1 MPMDG
6 QNLLPSWND
15 GATRRKILDFISRV
29 TDEHGTEYVPPEER
43 IAVFDN
49 DGTLWCEKP
58 MYIQLAFILQHM
70 AEDAANRPEL
80 RERQPWKAAYEGHL
94 EWLGE
99 AITKHYRGDDSDLQM
114 LAAGI
119 VQTYAGM
126 TVDQFEELADDFLRS
141 ELHPTLQRPYVSC
154 IYRPMRELLNC
165 LVQHG
170 FTNYIASGGGRDFM
184 RPVTEELYG
193 IPRERVIGSS
203 VSLSFVPDDAGGS
216 IVHLAEID
224 VFADG
229 LQKPVSI
236 WNQIGRRPIL
246 AAGNSNGDIPMLEFI
261 EDRSRSS
268 LGLLLHHDDAER
280 EFAYDAGAEVALE
293 TAEPRH
299 WTMVSMRED
308 WGTVF

>member
-6 QNLLPSWND
+6 QKLLPSWND
-15 GATRRKILDFISRV
+15 GAARREILDFISRV
-29 TDEHGTEYVPPEER
+29 TDEHGTEYVPPKER

-70 AEDAANRPEL
+70 AEDAAKDPEL
-80 RERQPWKAAYEGHL
+80 RERQPWKAAYEGQH
-94 EWLGE
+94 EWLGG

-119 VQTYAGM
+119 VRTYAGM
-126 TVDQFEELADDFLRS
+126 TVEQFEEQADSFLRS
-141 ELHPTLQRPYVSC
+141 ELHPTLGRPYVAC
-154 IYRPMRELLNC
+154 IYQPMRELLDC
-165 LVQHG
+165 LGQHG
-170 FTNYIASGGGRDFM
+170 FTSYVASGGGRDFM

-203 VSLSFVPDDAGGS
+203 VSLSFVPDDSGGR
-216 IVHLAEID
+216 IIHLAEID

-246 AAGNSNGDIPMLEFI
+246 AAGNSNGDISMLQFI
-261 EDRSRSS
+261 EDRSRPS

-293 TAEPRH
+293 TAESRR
-299 WTMVSMRED
+299 WTLISMRED
-308 WGTVF
+308 WRTVF